1 MTTGAAGA
9 RTVNATRN
17 ASRNARAVRSA
28 MNARPVRHALHTT
41 GALRSPATRAL
52 VTTRLATAGWHGHG
66 GNHQW
71 WRHRHGG
78 FGWVGPVFWPFAF
91 YDVYDYSLWGYGY
104 GPTFWDYGYPDIYAG
119 IFAPYGYDDLV
130 AYGGYLPRGSGKSG
144 RGSYAS
150 ADTRDRVSLAQM
162 CGDDSREIAG
172 LPIDAIQKDLQPDDT
187 QRAALDD
194 LANAS
199 VKAAQDIKAA
209 CPTDVALTAP
219 RRIALM
225 QQRIEAMVAAVNLV
239 QPPLEKFY
247 GSLTDEQKA
256 RFNALAV
263 RQRPART
270 QKTARSTAPAC
281 GASQPGLTDW
291 PSEAIDKAVQ
301 PNDEQRKGLD
311 ALQSAATSAADMLK
325 EACAPDEA
333 LTPPARLAAV
343 GKRLDT
349 MLQAVKTVRAALDG
363 FYGSLND
370 EQKAGFDAIGPQR
383 ASTPDRRRSERHH
396 SRRHSHASV
405 EHMIRRMLSFA
416 R

>member
-1 MTTGAAGA
+1 MQA
-9 RTVNATRN
+9 VNATRN
-17 ASRNARAVRSA
+17 TRAVRNA
-28 MNARPVRHALHTT
+28 LNARPVRHALHTT

-52 VTTRLATAGWHGHG
+52 VTTRLATAGWHGQG
-66 GNHQW
+66 GDHRW

-104 GPTFWDYGYPDIYAG
+104 GPAFWDYGYPDIYAG
-119 IFAPYGYDDLV
+119 IFAPYDYDNLI
-130 AYGGYLPRGSGKSG
+130 AYGNYLPGKRGSF
-144 RGSYAS
+144 AS
-150 ADTRDRVSLAQM
+150 ADTSGRVSLSQM

-172 LPIDAIQKDLQPDDT
+172 LPIDAIQDALQPDDA

-199 VKAAQDIKAA
+199 VKAAQDIRAA

-225 QQRIEAMVAAVNLV
+225 QQRIEAMIAAVRLV

-247 GSLTDEQKA
+247 DLLTDEQKA
-256 RFNALAV
+256 RFNALAA
-263 RQRPART
+263 RQRPKRTAR
-270 QKTARSTAPAC
+270 TARSAEPMC
-281 GASQPGLTDW
+281 GESQSGLTDW
-291 PSEAIDKAVQ
+291 PGDAIDKAVH

-311 ALQSAATSAADMLK
+311 ALQDAATSAADMLK
-325 EACAPDEA
+325 EACQPKEA

-343 GKRLDT
+343 GKRLDI
-349 MLQAVKTVRAALDG
+349 MRQAVTTVRTALDS
-363 FYGSLND
+363 FYASLND

-383 ASTPDRRRSERHH
+383 AGAAGRSK
-396 SRRHSHASV
+396 S
-405 EHMIRRMLSFA
+405 
-416 R
+416 